1 MSSDV
6 VLTAALRNNLLSLQ
20 NTQRSIDSTQLR
32 LATGRKINSALDGPQ
47 AYFAAQ
53 GLNNRAAD
61 LNRLLDS
68 IGQSIQTIKA
78 ADNGVTA
85 LTDLVN
91 QADSIAQ
98 SARDALAAGQSE
110 AKITG
115 DVDLRNIDDLASD
128 LPGIG
133 ATNTATLTF
142 TISDPTDP
150 TTPKVAATTITIT
163 SSTTPETIESLI
175 TDINN
180 IRADD
185 TTDTDKL
192 IEASLNDKG
201 FLEIKTLN
209 GENLSISFGGG
220 TSAIAVAQALGFSD
234 QAVTNNDGVELTA
247 NAGAVLTS
255 FSLYDNSFPTP
266 EIASR
271 TSTFNNIEDQY
282 GNALFTGATNVTL
295 TINNT
300 TLTLD
305 LSATGTIQQFVDD
318 INSSTGALSS
328 FIEAAYDD
336 VTGEITIKAIDADV
350 TAINFELAGG
360 SANFGFTADTLV
372 ALGNSAENVNF
383 GAAAA
388 DIAQFEDSYDS
399 IRAQIDALVQDTGYR
414 GTNLLNGDDLTTFFN
429 EYRTSSLTTSGVTF
443 TAEGLGLGEA
453 NFSTTSTVDSILEE
467 TRAALEEVRNFGT
480 TLASDLSV
488 LQTRED
494 FTTNTV
500 NVLQEGADKLTI
512 ADQNEEGAKLLALQT
527 RQSLGVTSLS
537 LASQSQ
543 QSILRLF

>member
-20 NTQRSIDSTQLR
+20 NTQRSIDTTQLR
-32 LATGRKINSALDGPQ
+32 LATGRKVNSALDGPQ

-91 QADSIAQ
+91 QADSIAS

-110 AKITG
+110 AKVTG
-115 DVDLRNIDDLASD
+115 SVDLRNIDDITTLAGFSSSS
-128 LPGIG
+128 
-133 ATNTATLTF
+133 ATLTI
-142 TISDPTDP
+142 TIGDPSDPS
-150 TTPKVAATTITIT
+150 TPKVAAFSITIAT
-163 SSTTPETIESLI
+163 GETIESLV

-180 IRADD
+180 IRPDD
-185 TTDTDKL
+185 TTDTNKV

-201 FLEIKTLN
+201 QLEIKTLG
-209 GENLSISFGGG
+209 GENLSISFAGGG
-220 TSAIAVAQALGFSD
+220 TPQGVAASLGFSGSTY
-234 QAVTNNDGVELTA
+234 TNNDGTELTA
-247 NAGAVLTS
+247 SAGAVLTS
-255 FSLYDNSFPTP
+255 FALYDGNTLTLSNP
-266 EIASR
+266 EIAHR
-271 TSTFNNIEDQY
+271 TSLWTDLEDVN
-282 GNALFTGATNVTL
+282 GTALFTGATTLTL
-295 TINNT
+295 TINNK

-305 LSATGTIQQFVDD
+305 LTGTIQASVDK
-318 INSSTGALSS
+318 INASGGALSEL
-328 FIEAAYDD
+328 IQADYDVD
-336 VTGEITIKAIDADV
+336 TGAFTIKAIDASV
-350 TAINFELAGG
+350 TAVNFELAGG
-360 SANFGFTADTLV
+360 IANFGFTGAELNGVNT
-372 ALGNSAENVNF
+372 AENVNF

-388 DIAQFEDSYDS
+388 DIAQLEDNYNSVRD
-399 IRAQIDALVQDTGYR
+399 QIDALIQDTGYR

-429 EYRTSSLTTSGVTF
+429 EYRTSSLTTSGTTF
-443 TAEGLGLGEA
+443 SASGLGLDAA
-453 NFSTTSTVDSILEE
+453 NFSTTATVDSQLTQ
-467 TRAALEEVRNFGT
+467 TREALTTVRNFGT
-480 TLASDLSV
+480 TLASDLAV
-488 LQTRED
+488 IQTRQD
-494 FTTNTV
+494 FTSNLINT
-500 NVLQEGADKLTI
+500 LTAGADALVN